1 MKFMLMLLLRIYKT
15 GISTMLGQ
23 HCRFYPSCSDY
34 AQEAI
39 AAHGAAKGSL
49 LTVRRLC
56 KCHPWH
62 AGGID
67 LVDREALGTRGVVET
82 QRVQRDR

>member
-1 MKFMLMLLLRIYKT
+1 MKSLLLLLLRAYKLC
-15 GISTMLGQ
+15 ISPFIGQ

-34 AQEAI
+34 AQQAI
-39 AAHGAAKGSL
+39 IEHGVVRDSL
-49 LTVRRLC
+49 LAGRRLC

-67 LVDREALGTRGVVET
+67 PVPGKHRCDAAA
-82 QRVQRDR
+82 RVPQSH

>member
-15 GISTMLGQ
+15 GISPMLGQ

-67 LVDREALGTRGVVET
+67 LVPTNTPSVAKPDHEMR
-82 QRVQRDR
+82 QHHS

>member
-1 MKFMLMLLLRIYKT
+1 MKSALMLLLRIYKA
-15 GISTMLGQ
+15 GISPLLGQ

-39 AAHGAAKGSL
+39 AAHGAARGSL
-49 LTVRRLC
+49 LTVKRLC

-67 LVDREALGTRGVVET
+67 LVPTNTSSAAKLDHEMR
-82 QRVQRDR
+82 QDHS